1 MEKKTSEKD
10 EAIIYTIRK
19 NCRFHYE
26 NDLEETDNSLP
37 KEEWMSEETFSIK
50 TLIEK

>member
-1 MEKKTSEKD
+1 MEKHISEKD
-10 EAIIYTIRK
+10 SAIVYSIRK
-19 NCRFHYE
+19 NCCFRYE
-26 NDLEETDNSLP
+26 NDNDDSLP

>member
-1 MEKKTSEKD
+1 MEEKLH
-10 EAIIYTIRK
+10 EEYGAIVYNIRK

-26 NDLEETDNSLP
+26 NDLEETVNSLP